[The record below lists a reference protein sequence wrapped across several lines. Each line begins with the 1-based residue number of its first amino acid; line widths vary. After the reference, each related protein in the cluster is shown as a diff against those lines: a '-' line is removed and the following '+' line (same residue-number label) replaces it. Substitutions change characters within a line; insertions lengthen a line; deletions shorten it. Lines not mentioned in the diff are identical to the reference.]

1 MKQKRWIVKP
11 SQPFLSGQISNVL
24 GISPC
29 TAQLLIN
36 RGSKTPKEA
45 QAFLNGNL
53 SDLHSPYLLDGIEEA
68 AARVFQAIEN
78 DEKILVYGDYDVDGI
93 TSICLMLLTL
103 QQLGANASYYMPHRV
118 RDGYGLNMTAI
129 KQAEKEN
136 VKLIITCDCGMDGFE
151 EILLAKQKG
160 IDTIIVD
167 HHKAGVHIPPALA
180 VINPKVCSYPF
191 KELAGVGVV
200 FKFAQVLQEKTCS
213 PRCNIG
219 TSRREELNFLE
230 EHLDLVALGTVSDVV
245 PLIGENRILVKYGL
259 SKLDSSKKVGINALK
274 KTAKINNKNITT
286 RDIGFI
292 LGPRLNAGGRI
303 DTADKCVKMLLS
315 ESEQEALEIASL
327 LEADN
332 KQRQKIQEEICQEA
346 MKMAEENV
354 NFRENRILVLANE
367 GWHPGVIG
375 IVASRLVGKFSK
387 PAILIS
393 LNNGIGR
400 GSGRS
405 IGDFNLFENLGKVK
419 ELLVTFGGHKHAC
432 GLEITQD
439 NIEPFRN
446 KINSLAEGLPI
457 EEFTPSLVADAYM
470 SLDILTDSVVKEFQL
485 FSPFGLSNE
494 EPVFITKNLQIMT
507 EPKKVGSNHIKFWV
521 KDEKFHPAL
530 PFTTNFRKGGVHR
543 EVIGFGKADYLN
555 VLNKQDIIDLA
566 YTAQIDGWENRNSV
580 ILKMEDIQ

>member
-1 MKQKRWIVKP
+1 
-11 SQPFLSGQISNVL
+11 
-24 GISPC
+24 
-29 TAQLLIN
+29 
-36 RGSKTPKEA
+36 
-45 QAFLNGNL
+45 
-53 SDLHSPYLLDGIEEA
+53 
-68 AARVFQAIEN
+68 
-78 DEKILVYGDYDVDGI
+78 KILVYGDYDVDGI

-103 QQLGANASYYMPHRV
+103 KQLGANASYYMPHRV
-118 RDGYGLNMTAI
+118 KDGYGLNMTAI

-136 VKLIITCDCGMDGFE
+136 VKLIITCDCGMDGSE

-213 PRCNIG
+213 PRRNIG
-219 TSRREELNFLE
+219 TSRREELDFLE

-274 KTAKINNKNITT
+274 NTAKINNKNITT

-315 ESEQEALEIASL
+315 QCEQEALEIASL

-375 IVASRLVGKFSK
+375 IVASRLVDKFSK

-432 GLEITQD
+432 GLEIAQD

-446 KINSLAEGLPI
+446 KINSLAEELPI
-457 EEFTPSLVADAYM
+457 EEFTSLLVADAYM

-521 KDEKFHPAL
+521 KDEKFH
-530 PFTTNFRKGGVHR
+530 R

-580 ILKMEDIQ
+580 ILKMEDVQ